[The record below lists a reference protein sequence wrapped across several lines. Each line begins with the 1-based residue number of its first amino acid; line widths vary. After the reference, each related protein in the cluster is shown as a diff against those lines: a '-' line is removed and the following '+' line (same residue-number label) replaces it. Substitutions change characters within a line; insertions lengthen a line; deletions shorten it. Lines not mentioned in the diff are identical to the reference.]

1 MMKDDAIQKT
11 IMKEQEESLFVILES
26 RFSNHPE
33 RHSDCMWEEFLNRL
47 KKDPRKIRT
56 IHEMER
62 TGGEPDVIGYD
73 GETESYLVCDCSQQS
88 PSGRRSLCYD
98 DRALEER
105 KDHKPKKSA
114 VGMAEEMGVKLLSE
128 VEYRKLQK
136 LGEFDTTTSSW
147 IETPEEIRELGGALF
162 GDCRYK
168 KVFIYHNGASSYY
181 GARGFRALV
190 RV

>member
-1 MMKDDAIQKT
+1 MMKDDTTNKNLT
-11 IMKEQEESLFVILES
+11 KEQEESLLSILKS
-26 RFSNHPE
+26 RFFKHPE
-33 RHSDCMWEEFLNRL
+33 RHSDCVWEEFLNRL
-47 KKDPRKIRT
+47 KKDPHKIWT
-56 IHEMER
+56 IYEMER

-128 VEYRKLQK
+128 VEYRKLQE
-136 LGEFDTTTSSW
+136 LGEFDTTTSGW
-147 IETPEEIRELGGALF
+147 IETPGEIRELGGALF